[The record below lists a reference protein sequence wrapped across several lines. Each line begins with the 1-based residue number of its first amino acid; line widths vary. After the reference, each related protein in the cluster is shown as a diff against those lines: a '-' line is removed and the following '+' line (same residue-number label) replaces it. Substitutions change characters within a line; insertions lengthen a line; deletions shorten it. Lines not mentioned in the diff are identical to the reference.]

1 MVEVVPLPESWIRLE
16 LGYGPG
22 LCQEEGLLPLCAH
35 LTSLV
40 VAFWMLA
47 SWVAH
52 WWKKLGQCWR
62 SRNQGQRHCLLL
74 VTLVRLL
81 AEVRW

>member
-16 LGYGPG
+16 LGYNPG
-22 LCQEEGLLPLCAH
+22 LYQEEGLSPLCAH

-47 SWVAH
+47 SWVMR
-52 WWKKLGQCWR
+52 WWKKLGQC
-62 SRNQGQRHCLLL
+62 
-74 VTLVRLL
+74 
-81 AEVRW
+81 